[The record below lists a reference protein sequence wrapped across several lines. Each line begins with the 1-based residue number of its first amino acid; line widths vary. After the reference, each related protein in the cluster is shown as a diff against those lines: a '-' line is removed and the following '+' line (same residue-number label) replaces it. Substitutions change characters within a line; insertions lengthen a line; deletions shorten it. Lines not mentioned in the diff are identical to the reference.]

1 MNTKL
6 YTYMIVY
13 NVFCLIFSLC
23 LTLQSKKEMPLKM
36 SSLHFEKQFL
46 FTFECVVGWGWKSDF
61 LPRSRLYHWKFFSRP
76 FLGIYTYISAIYFNY
91 WQISVLKSHLGIYL
105 LISDILIRWAQN
117 SFDQKISQ
125 FSNSSMLYLIQM
137 YVHTQFLWNCILAFY
152 TTYQIG

>member
-1 MNTKL
+1 
-6 YTYMIVY
+6 MIVY

-105 LISDILIRWAQN
+105 LISDILIRWAQILWPKDITI
-117 SFDQKISQ
+117 FKLQCVI
-125 FSNSSMLYLIQM
+125 SNSNVCTYTVFMKLYP
-137 YVHTQFLWNCILAFY
+137 CILY
-152 TTYQIG
+152 YLPNRLSSWM